1 MELKNEIAKFNLRE
15 NGEVD
20 KDDKNGKISKAF
32 KLIAE
37 MILSGYFNL
46 HYS

>member
-20 KDDKNGKISKAF
+20 KDDKNGKYLKH
-32 KLIAE
+32 L
-37 MILSGYFNL
+37 N
-46 HYS
+46 